1 MNNMIMVLETSAP
14 PQGSGAGTAGGSGM
28 ARVESSRYYETGS
41 QIAEERR
48 DDELG
53 RFLFEKKK
61 SGRFVAAPP
70 TGVVASFTSHFLLQS
85 CQPQAKSRCLFIPDI
100 RLESNTQKRQ
110 GKMTKYLLPVGT
122 FPQIRVHILIVKCF

>member
-14 PQGSGAGTAGGSGM
+14 PQGSGAGTARGSGM

-61 SGRFVAAPP
+61 IWQICCRSTHRSCGFLHFPLPITIMPA
-70 TGVVASFTSHFLLQS
+70 TGEVSMPFYTRHTLR
-85 CQPQAKSRCLFIPDI
+85 K
-100 RLESNTQKRQ
+100 
-110 GKMTKYLLPVGT
+110 
-122 FPQIRVHILIVKCF
+122 